1 MPNKKKILF
10 IHHGSAE
17 GGAFQSLFHLIKAL
31 DHSKYDPIVCSGD
44 QNDPQVEALFS
55 AEGYAIC
62 SCNLPRF
69 AHTTLGGYSLYRK
82 SGLQGIHRWF
92 NQYPSSCLEL
102 EQLLNTVK
110 PALVHFNSLTLAP
123 YTCVA
128 KKCRIPAIVHIREP
142 VLHGIFGFR
151 RAWLRKHLIDNTSKV
166 IAICKDNLD
175 RLTLPEGK
183 GKVIYNPVSFKKF
196 DFRISKDDARL
207 QLGIPID
214 AKVVLMTVTSSPMV
228 KGFVPFIKA
237 MQQVVK
243 TNRNLYCL
251 MPGLTLPVVQHPEI
265 KSVRRI
271 IAFALGRYRVQ
282 ARLYGLANNGGLSGR
297 IICCNFAR
305 DMEQWIA
312 AADIV
317 CVPHTLPH
325 FSRTLLEAGAMKKPV
340 IASRLGGLEECIREG
355 ETGLLVPAGNVR
367 ALAQAVERLL
377 QDELEMNRMGENNY
391 QFAISEA
398 DAALSAQ
405 SVMEVYHELLV

>member
-1 MPNKKKILF
+1 MPKKKKILF

-31 DHSKYDPIVCSGD
+31 DHAKYDPIVCSGD
-44 QNDPQVEALFS
+44 KNDPQVVALFS
-55 AEGYAIC
+55 AEGYATC
-62 SCNLPRF
+62 SCNLPKF
-69 AHTTLGGYSLYRK
+69 KHTSGGEYHLCRIA
-82 SGLQGIHRWF
+82 GLQDIHSWF
-92 NQYPSSCLEL
+92 TYYPTACMEL
-102 EQLLNTVK
+102 EGLLDK
-110 PALVHFNSLTLAP
+110 IRPDLVHFNSLTLAP
-123 YTCVA
+123 YACVA
-128 KKCRIPAIVHIREP
+128 KKCRVPAIVHVREP
-142 VLHGIFGFR
+142 VLNGIFGVR
-151 RAWLRKHLIDNTSKV
+151 RAWLRRHLLANTSKV
-166 IAICKDNLD
+166 IGICKDNMD
-175 RLTLPEGK
+175 RLALPEGK
-183 GKVIYNPVSFKKF
+183 GKVIYNPVSLKKF
-196 DFRISKDDARL
+196 DFRISKDGARRL
-207 QLGIPID
+207 LGIPID
-214 AKVVLMTVTSSPMV
+214 AKVILMTVTSSPMV

-237 MQQVVK
+237 MQQVIK
-243 TNRNLYCL
+243 TNRKLYCL
-251 MPGLTLPVVQHPEI
+251 IPGLTLPVAPHPEI
-265 KSVRRI
+265 NSIRRI
-271 IAFALGRYRVQ
+271 IALALGRYKGQ
-282 ARLYGLANNGGLSGR
+282 ALLYGLANNGGLSGR

-340 IASRLGGLEECIREG
+340 IASRLGGLEECVREG